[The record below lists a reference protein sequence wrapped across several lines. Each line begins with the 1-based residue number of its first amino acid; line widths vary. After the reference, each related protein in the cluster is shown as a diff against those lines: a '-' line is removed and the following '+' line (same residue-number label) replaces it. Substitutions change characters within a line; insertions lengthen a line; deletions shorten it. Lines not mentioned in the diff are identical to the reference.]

1 LHFIHLTITKIF
13 GKQDIRNLRYARK
26 SKTARSAV
34 AAILDN

>member
-1 LHFIHLTITKIF
+1 MF

-34 AAILDN
+34 AAILDNWRDRRSWF